1 LQTTTFT
8 RSFSW
13 INRPGFPGHFF
24 ALLCGA
30 ILPFSFAP
38 YSIWP
43 LQFVAVALFY
53 ASLKSLTPRQALWRG
68 WWFGLGTYAAGVSW
82 VYVSIHV
89 HSHTPAVPAFF
100 MTLFF
105 VAGLAWFFAAMSYS
119 FQKFFS
125 QQKYAFIAFACTW
138 LLFEW
143 SRSWFLTGF
152 PWLYLGDAHI
162 NTPLKGF
169 APVLG
174 VYGIGFMVTLS
185 AALVR
190 DWSWPTQLKKGMA
203 LLAAPWVLGA
213 CLSLV
218 SWTQVVEN
226 GGIQVVAIQG
236 NIPQERKWLAEEI
249 YPTLEKYRSASEKNW
264 QADLIL
270 WPETAITVLH
280 HQAKEYLKYL
290 DEEGQK
296 NSSTL
301 ITGIPYQQGPDEHY
315 PGAYHNSILALGEG
329 SGLYHKQKLVPF
341 GEYMPL
347 PDSWRSLLEFFN
359 IPMSEFRPG
368 SDQQSLLQ
376 VTSETATYSI
386 APFICYDVA
395 YPDFVASL
403 ARDSGLMITVSND
416 AWFGSSIG
424 PKQHLGLARMRALE
438 NGRYLLRS
446 TNTGITALINHKGDI
461 VASLPQFEYGVLKA
475 QAQIMSGNTPF
486 NIWGSWPLL
495 IFCFGFLGWLTYLK
509 RQTQPQSNDANEQQ
523 I

>member
-1 LQTTTFT
+1 MQAITSAPFL
-8 RSFSW
+8 SW

-43 LQFVAVALFY
+43 LQLLSVALFY
-53 ASLKSLTPRQALWRG
+53 LSLKDLAPTQAMWRG
-68 WWFGLGTYAAGVSW
+68 WWYGLGTYAAGVSW

-89 HSHTPAVPAFF
+89 HSHTPAIPAFF
-100 MTLFF
+100 MTLLF
-105 VAGLAWFFAAMSYS
+105 VSGLAWFFAGLSYS
-119 FQKFFS
+119 FQRLFSRQKF
-125 QQKYAFIAFACTW
+125 AFLAFACVW

-143 SRSWFLTGF
+143 TRSWFLTGF

-162 NTPLKGF
+162 NTSLKGF

-174 VYGIGFMVTLS
+174 VYGIGLIITAS
-185 AALVR
+185 AAFIV
-190 DWSWPTQLKKGMA
+190 DWPPLCHWKKAGI
-203 LLAAPWVLGA
+203 LLLSPWLLGA
-213 CLSLV
+213 LLSLV
-218 SWTQVVEN
+218 PWTQPVEN
-226 GGIQVVAIQG
+226 GEIQVVAIQG
-236 NIPQERKWLAEEI
+236 NIPQDRKWLAEEI
-249 YPTLEKYRSASEKNW
+249 YPTLEKYRSSSEKNW

-296 NSSTL
+296 NNTTL
-301 ITGIPYQQGPDEHY
+301 ITGIPYQQGPDEEY
-315 PGAYHNSILALGEG
+315 PGAFHNSILALGDG

-347 PDSWRSLLEFFN
+347 PQSWRPLLEFFN
-359 IPMSEFRPG
+359 IPMSEFQPG
-368 SDQQSLLQ
+368 SNTQTLLQ
-376 VTSETATYSI
+376 VENDSLNYSI
-386 APFICYDVA
+386 APLICYDVA
-395 YPDFVASL
+395 YPDFVAQL
-403 ARDSGLMITVSND
+403 ARDSGLMITISND

-446 TNTGITALINHKGDI
+446 TNTGITALIDHNGDI
-461 VASLPQFEYGVLKA
+461 VERLPQFEFGVLKA
-475 QAQIMSGNTPF
+475 EAQIMSGNTPF

-495 IFCFGFLGWLTYLK
+495 VFCFATLLWFTYKKPKVTSDELTA
-509 RQTQPQSNDANEQQ
+509 P
-523 I
+523 